1 MRRRPPRSTR
11 TESPFPDE
19 PRFRSRASRTG
30 KPGADHLRHRGRDV
44 RTGIGGPG
52 VVGILHG
59 GKPGP
64 RIGIRA
70 DMDALPVTERGD
82 LPFASKVTTQ
92 YRGQTTGVM
101 HACGHDTHTAVLMGV
116 AQALAGPRTDLPGEV
131 MEHGRA
137 HV

>member
-1 MRRRPPRSTR
+1 MMPRPPRSTR
-11 TESPFPDE
+11 TDTLFPYTSL
-19 PRFRSRASRTG
+19 FRSRETRTG
-30 KPGADHLRHRGRDV
+30 KLVADNLRKLGLDV
-44 RTGIGGPG
+44 RTGIGGTG

-70 DMDALPVTERGD
+70 DMDALPVTERGG

-101 HACGHDTHTAVLMGV
+101 HSCGHDTHKI
-116 AQALAGPRTDLPGEV
+116 
-131 MEHGRA
+131 GRESWRA
-137 HV
+137 RVSKYD